1 MFSRVF
7 AGLAAVSLA
16 ASPTLAQATAAPL
29 SIQPAAV
36 ERAGA
41 APGDSQLNG
50 GSWLPPVL
58 FAAIVIAG
66 VLMATGVIFDDDPD
80 SP

>member
-7 AGLAAVSLA
+7 AGVAALTLM
-16 ASPTLAQATAAPL
+16 ASPSIAQAGAAPL

-41 APGDSQLNG
+41 PQGDSELSG
-50 GSWLPPVL
+50 GSWLAPAL

-66 VLMATGVIFDDDPD
+66 ILTATGVIFDDDPD